1 MPCCT
6 RRSGSR
12 AAPASATGSSTTAS
26 APSSSDDLV
35 DPADFELG
43 RVQRKPTDR
52 EIKMASALVEGLHTK
67 FDPADYEDAY
77 REAVLEVVERKAAG
91 KNIEPPEDVET
102 ESADDLLA
110 ALEASL
116 A

>member
-1 MPCCT
+1 M
-6 RRSGSR
+6 RF
-12 AAPASATGSSTTAS
+12 AA
-26 APSSSDDLV
+26 DLV
-35 DPADFELG
+35 DPEDFELG
-43 RVQRKPTDR
+43 RVQKKPSDR
-52 EIKMASALVEGLHTK
+52 EIKMAASLVDGLHTK
-67 FDPADYEDAY
+67 FDPADYEDQY